1 MEKIKKINLD
11 EVSEKIN
18 GYWKPLIIGE
28 LNNQSVKLAKIKGE
42 FVFHN
47 HELEDELFFVVK
59 GSLKI
64 KLENDIIELK
74 AGEMVII
81 PKGINH
87 KPVAEEEVLLMLF
100 EPSSTL
106 NTGNTENEFTL
117 RNLDKLE

>member
-11 EVSEKIN
+11 EVSEKIT

-64 KLENDIIELK
+64 ELENDFIELN